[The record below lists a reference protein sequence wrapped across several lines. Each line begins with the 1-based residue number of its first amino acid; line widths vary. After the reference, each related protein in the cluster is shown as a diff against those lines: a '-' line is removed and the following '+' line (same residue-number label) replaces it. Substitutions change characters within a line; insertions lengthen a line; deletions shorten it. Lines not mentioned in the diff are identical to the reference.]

1 MFNSYIQ
8 IHTHARVHTH
18 TQLWHLPFEC
28 LWWLSYWMRNRL
40 SVSHPITSNNKLNF
54 VIREGLP
61 RWLHGKES
69 ACNVKDVGSIPG
81 LERSPEVGNGNPLQ
95 YSCWENPMDRGA
107 CQAAVPGVTKSQT
120 RLELLSTHAPTSQGT
135 SGVTSRWRS
144 QERIF
149 PGASEEVQ
157 LCWHLDLEL
166 LASNCEKINFPV
178 LSLQGCSICCWVS
191 RELVHPLSY
200 FHSNWTLLAT

>member
-81 LERSPEVGNGNPLQ
+81 LERSPEVGNDNPLQ
-95 YSCWENPMDRGA
+95 YSRLGNPMDRGA
-107 CQAAVPGVTKSQT
+107 CGGWGGVIVHGVMDAHVCLKEILQPDQD
-120 RLELLSTHAPTSQGT
+120 RNDC
-135 SGVTSRWRS
+135 SG
-144 QERIF
+144 
-149 PGASEEVQ
+149 
-157 LCWHLDLEL
+157 WHLNAPSWET
-166 LASNCEKINFPV
+166 
-178 LSLQGCSICCWVS
+178 LSLRSTQLDGI
-191 RELVHPLSY
+191 
-200 FHSNWTLLAT
+200 